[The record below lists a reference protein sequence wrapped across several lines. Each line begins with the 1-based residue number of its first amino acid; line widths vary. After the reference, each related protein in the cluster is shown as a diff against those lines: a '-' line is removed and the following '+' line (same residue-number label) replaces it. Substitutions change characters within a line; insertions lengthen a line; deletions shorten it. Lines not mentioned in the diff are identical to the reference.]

1 MIMLKITLLLV
12 KNMFFGL
19 NEGISEKVVRVSQKY
34 TAGQKLQKSQN
45 FMSLRQIAYKLTSQK
60 SKPVSSVNICI
71 NYVKCLCKFQCRGD
85 NTIKNNEVKSGRKL
99 GTFD

>member
-19 NEGISEKVVRVSQKY
+19 NEGISEQVVRVSQNY

-45 FMSLRQIAYKLTSQK
+45 FMSLR
-60 SKPVSSVNICI
+60 
-71 NYVKCLCKFQCRGD
+71 
-85 NTIKNNEVKSGRKL
+85 
-99 GTFD
+99 